1 MSIRSSLGVA
11 GLWLAVAGCQP
22 AAPGVYRAEAADAT
36 YRFESDGR
44 AYVSVLGTTV
54 VATYTADAE
63 RVIVSGPQGTTVL
76 TRKGDLLLGTT
87 GMVLRR
93 VDDAD

>member
-1 MSIRSSLGVA
+1 MSIRSGLALA
-11 GLWLAVAGCQP
+11 GLCLAVAGCQP
-22 AAPGVYRAEAADAT
+22 PPLGAYRADGGEVT
-36 YRFESDGR
+36 YRFEPDGR
-44 AYVSVLGTTV
+44 AYVTVLGTTV

-76 TRKGDLLLGTT
+76 TRKGDLLLGPT